1 MNIKAEDTCSL
12 CNEVTETI
20 LHLFWD
26 CEVSKQFWIELR
38 RYINNRCGLN
48 IKEWNTFEIIFGSRN
63 LDTVTNLILLQ
74 AKLFLYYNKMK
85 KQRPCFESFKRQLK
99 SRYQIERY
107 NAIKNLKLQ
116 TFEAVWENYK
126 NLAHE

>member
-1 MNIKAEDTCSL
+1 MNIQAKDTCSL
-12 CNEVTETI
+12 CHEVTKTI

-74 AKLFLYYNKMK
+74 AKLF
-85 KQRPCFESFKRQLK
+85 FV
-99 SRYQIERY
+99 
-107 NAIKNLKLQ
+107 LQ
-116 TFEAVWENYK
+116 
-126 NLAHE
+126 